1 MIQQRGH
8 PDKAPQ
14 PGRIVAPA
22 RGVCTCDNGAHGA
35 EFTNLTLFGDH
46 TWLTARWIT
55 GAKRRRHDQFGA
67 PTAKM
72 RRHTAPG
79 SIRFSTRWLDRAL
92 ADFELTLQ
100 LNPNFSLARCYCD
113 RWRKA
118 CESSAAGKFGR
129 VRAGGIAGDLLRHR
143 RYAQLV
149 GRNYPAATALA
160 REETH
165 LYDSHV
171 GIADE
176 HGSSS
181 RIVNATW
188 TGSAARG
195 RAGLPAHVTKRTY
208 WEGINSQIRLN
219 RRPLAS
225 PRR

>member
-14 PGRIVAPA
+14 PGRIVAPG
-22 RGVCTCDNGAHGA
+22 RGVCTCDNWAHGA
-35 EFTNLTLFGDH
+35 NGFTNPTLFGDH

-100 LNPNFSLARCYCD
+100 LNPNFSLAQCYCG
-113 RWRKA
+113 RWQKA

-129 VRAGGIAGDLLRHR
+129 VRAGAHR
-143 RYAQLV
+143 RRFTTAPPLRPI
-149 GRNYPAATALA
+149 GREKLSCGHCACT
-160 REETH
+160 
-165 LYDSHV
+165 
-171 GIADE
+171 
-176 HGSSS
+176 
-181 RIVNATW
+181 
-188 TGSAARG
+188 RG
-195 RAGLPAHVTKRTY
+195 DV
-208 WEGINSQIRLN
+208 SV
-219 RRPLAS
+219 
-225 PRR
+225 

>member
-1 MIQQRGH
+1 MSRMIQQRGH

-22 RGVCTCDNGAHGA
+22 RGVCTCDNRAHGA

-100 LNPNFSLARCYCD
+100 LNPNFSLARCYCG

-118 CESSAAGKFGR
+118 CENSAAG
-129 VRAGGIAGDLLRHR
+129 
-143 RYAQLV
+143 
-149 GRNYPAATALA
+149 N
-160 REETH
+160 
-165 LYDSHV
+165 
-171 GIADE
+171 
-176 HGSSS
+176 
-181 RIVNATW
+181 
-188 TGSAARG
+188 SAEYARG
-195 RAGLPAHVTKRTY
+195 ASRRFTMASPLRPIGREKL
-208 WEGINSQIRLN
+208 IL
-219 RRPLAS
+219 RPLRLHA
-225 PRR
+225 RRSISVICTL